1 MKNFFV
7 VLSVFLLFISCKK
20 ESEERIL
27 GNHIFW
33 FDKTTSDSLIAKGY
47 DELHLRISQFEF
59 YPGDEVGFSVLAN
72 DWDSTQPAIKNPS
85 LMMRHKMEYGDT
97 TRFEYKIDA
106 TPLGV
111 APQNSGFNR
120 LIKSVGRAQLRGGEI
135 TYTKLEWK

>member
-27 GNHIFW
+27 GTHIFW
-33 FDKTTSDSLIAKGY
+33 FDKATSDSLIANGY
-47 DELHLRISQFEF
+47 DELHLSITQFEF
-59 YPGDEVGFSVLAN
+59 YPGDEVGFSVLAS
-72 DWDSTQPAIKNPS
+72 DWDSTRPAIKNPS
-85 LMMRHKMEYGDT
+85 LMLRHKMVSGDT
-97 TRFEYKIDA
+97 TNFEYKIDA

-111 APQNSGFNR
+111 TPQKSGFNR
-120 LIKSVGRAQLRGGEI
+120 LINSVGRAQLRGGEI